1 MAAVSTPSTVE
12 SGEAGS
18 GTPLGRAATTMT
30 AAAAAG
36 ADTEAVTEAA
46 MAPDTAA
53 SMAEGAAAAVAVA
66 AGTERTG
73 PLAIGSSEI
82 DS

>member
-1 MAAVSTPSTVE
+1 MAAASTPSTVE
-12 SGEAGS
+12 TCVAGS
-18 GTPLGRAATTMT
+18 GAPLGRAATTMT

-53 SMAEGAAAAVAVA
+53 SMAEGVAEAVA

-73 PLAIGSSEI
+73 PLANGILKLNHE
-82 DS
+82 